1 MVDRGEIS
9 DHLIEEQAFFFF
21 NSKRDHPEGTDYI
34 PEVYIVS
41 CGRPMT
47 IEYKRIPINQL

>member
-9 DHLIEEQAFFFF
+9 DHLIEEQAFFF